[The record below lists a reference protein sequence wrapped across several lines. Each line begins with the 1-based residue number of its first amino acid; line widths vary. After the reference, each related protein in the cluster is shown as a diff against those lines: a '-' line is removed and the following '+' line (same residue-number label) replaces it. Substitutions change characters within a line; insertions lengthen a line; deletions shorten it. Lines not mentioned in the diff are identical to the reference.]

1 MLPYRALQCS
11 IRSKLAIRRP
21 FSASVPLCLSKDPQ
35 AALELLSNPE
45 LLSTLT
51 TPSVIDVCPSSS
63 CTCAPMPDGL
73 DIDHSQPLLGTVP
86 SYDRHVIFCTG
97 KEDWTPRVEDENKG
111 ANITK
116 ILKEL
121 MGPKGR
127 LHNVCLL
134 PKAFPPWITTS

>member
-1 MLPYRALQCS
+1 MLPNRVLQYS
-11 IRSKLAIRRP
+11 IRGKLVIHRS
-21 FSASVPLCLSKDPQ
+21 FSVSVPLCLPKGPQ
-35 AALELLSNPE
+35 AALELPSNSEP
-45 LLSTLT
+45 
-51 TPSVIDVCPSSS
+51 PSPPTIPTITNAYPSPS
-63 CTCAPMPDGL
+63 CSCAPMPDGL
-73 DIDHSQPLLGTVP
+73 EIDHSQPLSGTVP

-97 KEDWTPRVEDENKG
+97 KEDWTSRVEDENEG

-134 PKAFPPWITTS
+134 P